1 MAVEEAGEELAVHAL
16 AAVGAENGL
25 VRAGEV
31 IEGVLGSALEVLA
44 LVEAG
49 EDWAGW
55 EAARG

>member
-1 MAVEEAGEELAVHAL
+1 MEEAGEELAVHAL

-25 VRAGEV
+25 VGAGEV

-49 EDWAGW
+49 ENWAGW

>member
-16 AAVGAENGL
+16 AAVGTEDGL
-25 VRAGEV
+25 VWAGEV
-31 IEGVLGSALEVLA
+31 VKGVLGSALEMLA